1 MLKFLK
7 YLVVLLVVV
16 FVADR
21 AIYFLISKV
30 QKASYRGI
38 QGGKINHYLSLQQAP
53 TLLIMGPSNA
63 AYQINPNNF
72 EVPTYNLGHPDTEDA
87 FQTALLSIV
96 VNSNKAPK
104 NILLH
109 VNPFAYLGNNA
120 NDVYESTSPLKLGY
134 YYSKDT
140 VVTQY
145 INDLGIKERIKYFFK
160 LSRYNNKVVGIA
172 KDFAQTKVS
181 GLFEDGFFAFE
192 ASADDSF
199 NVVTEYK
206 KVIRMAKPE
215 YDSTNVIQLKKLK
228 YLEHFVA
235 LCKLHNINLILF
247 TLPYYPDVMKQRS
260 DELATRSVRS
270 FSTQH
275 GLQYFD
281 FRQTNLVQL
290 INHPTYW
297 KDMQHLN
304 SIGSKLES
312 EYVSGT
318 VMPMLVR

>member
-7 YLVVLLVVV
+7 YFVLLFLVVI
-16 FVADR
+16 VADR
-21 AIYFLISKV
+21 LMYLAITRLQSNT
-30 QKASYRGI
+30 YRGI
-38 QGGKINHYLSLQQAP
+38 QGGKINHYLALQQAP

-63 AYQINPNNF
+63 AYQVNPQNF

-87 FQTALLSIV
+87 FQTALLSVLI
-96 VNSNKAPK
+96 NNNKLPK

-109 VNPFAYLGNNA
+109 VNPYAYLGKDA
-120 NDVYESTSPLKLGY
+120 NEDYNSKSPLKLGY
-134 YYSKDT
+134 LYAKDPL
-140 VVTQY
+140 VTKY

-160 LSRYNNKVVGIA
+160 LTQYNNKVIGIA

-181 GLFEDGFFAFE
+181 GLFKDGFFAFE
-192 ASADDSF
+192 VSSDDSF

-215 YDSTNVIQLKKLK
+215 YDSTSVIQLKKLK
-228 YLEHFVA
+228 YLEYFVA

-260 DELATRSVRS
+260 DELATLSVHS

-275 GLQYFD
+275 GLHYFD
-281 FRQTNLVQL
+281 FRQTNLAQF
-290 INHPTYW
+290 INNPTYW

-304 SIGSKLES
+304 SMGSKLES
-312 EYVSGT
+312 EYVSRT
-318 VMPMLVR
+318 VMPMLLR